1 MLIVRPTFFRQLLAA
16 VTATTTVTAGHVGP
30 MPFGATTQY
39 HSQDEWGQYA
49 YGYSGGPSAKHEQRT
64 ADGVT
69 RGGYSYVD
77 ANGLVQSVSY
87 VSDPVNGFRAAGT
100 NLPVDKTAAAPVPAY
115 YGAAPPVPVYYA
127 AAPPVVHHAVPAA
140 EPVVVVE
147 AARHAPVSAV
157 PYPVPAVLKTALTPA
172 DTSSLSPHPIL
183 LAGRKKR
190 SVGPS
195 VVHHAPG
202 VATSYT
208 NVVRH
213 DPPAVKH
220 YAPVVYAAAPA
231 PVHVVYAAAPAPA
244 PEPAAHVVYVA
255 APAPAPAPAPLVYAA
270 APAPA
275 PAPAHVVYAA
285 APAPVPVVAHVAPSQ
300 YHAQDEHGQYTYG
313 YADGESAK
321 AETRYADGTTKGSYS
336 YVDDRGAVQA
346 VHYTAGADGFRAAGT
361 NIPVHHV

>member
-1 MLIVRPTFFRQLLAA
+1 MA
-16 VTATTTVTAGHVGP
+16 
-30 MPFGATTQY
+30 FGATTQY

-100 NLPVDKTAAAPVPAY
+100 NLPVDKTAAAPVPVY
-115 YGAAPPVPVYYA
+115 YDAAPPVYYDAVPPVVHHA
-127 AAPPVVHHAVPAA
+127 APPVVHHAAPPVVHHAVPAA

-147 AARHAPVSAV
+147 TARHAPVSAV
-157 PYPVPAVLKTALTPA
+157 PVPVVVKTALTPA
-172 DTSSLSPHPIL
+172 GTTSLSSPHPIL

-190 SVGPS
+190 SVDAS
-195 VVHHAPG
+195 VVHHLPG

-208 NVVRH
+208 SVVRH

-231 PVHVVYAAAPAPA
+231 PVHVVYAAAPAP
-244 PEPAAHVVYVA
+244 EPAHVVYV
-255 APAPAPAPAPLVYAA
+255 A

-285 APAPVPVVAHVAPSQ
+285 APAPAPVPVVAPAPAPVPVVAPSQ
-300 YHAQDEHGQYTYG
+300 YHAQDEHGQYAYG